1 MPKKTILVVDDEL
14 KMIKLIGTNLKTR
27 GYAVLI
33 ARDGKEAL
41 EKAETAPPD
50 LVVLDLLMPELDGR
64 DVCRSLREWTDV
76 PILIVSALCQV
87 RDKVACLELGADDYL
102 TKPFAI
108 EELMARIESLL
119 RRAKK
124 PQRNELPCINIGNI
138 EINLSQRIVKICN
151 RPVNFTATEYRLLQ
165 IMAQNT
171 GKVLTHQS
179 LLSHAWGPQYRQESE
194 YLRVYISR
202 IRKKLASCGANEN
215 YIKTIPGIGYQF
227 G

>member
-14 KMIKLIGTNLKTR
+14 KMIKLIGANLKTR

-41 EKAETAPPD
+41 EKAETAPPN
-50 LVVLDLLMPELDGR
+50 LVILDLLMPELDGR

-124 PQRNELPCINIGNI
+124 AA
-138 EINLSQRIVKICN
+138 K
-151 RPVNFTATEYRLLQ
+151 
-165 IMAQNT
+165 
-171 GKVLTHQS
+171 
-179 LLSHAWGPQYRQESE
+179 
-194 YLRVYISR
+194 
-202 IRKKLASCGANEN
+202 
-215 YIKTIPGIGYQF
+215 
-227 G
+227 